1 VEPPIDDD
9 PAVDPRR
16 SPAILTAA
24 VLDEEA
30 ARQAAQARAREP
42 VIFPDD
48 LLPGV
53 DSAPVSFHD
62 AFARGG
68 RMMFVVLGLM
78 ISLDQLTLNAVQ
90 AITPNLRT
98 TFHISSGTA
107 VFIGTA
113 SGLFYA
119 LGAIPLGWLADRVK
133 RVPIV
138 GIASVVAAVFTI
150 LTGFALNA
158 FMFFWTVCL
167 TGVAKASNIAV
178 QPPLLADNYP
188 IGIRARMSGVI
199 NIGTQIAGN
208 LSPLLVGFIAV
219 WVGGVEG
226 WRGAFVLFGIPGLIL
241 GVVAFFMHEPPRGQF
256 EKDDVLGEVVED
268 SEPAQPSM
276 ENAFARLRKI
286 STIRTS
292 IAAFAAL
299 GFGVFA
305 LGSLQVLYLNDTLH
319 VTNIVHR
326 GFILSIAGYAAVPFL
341 YPVGAYFDRTYRKDP
356 AKALMLV
363 GLLILPSALFT
374 PLQVST
380 TSVAMFVIWGIP
392 QAVLTAC
399 AFAMV
404 TPVLQAVCPYRLRG
418 LGVAMGVMYVVLI
431 GGFAGG
437 ILADFFTNAIGVRG
451 AVLLLGIPSS
461 IIGSLL
467 LMNGAR
473 FIRHDLSLVVEELLE
488 EQEEHRRRT
497 ELGVATPVLQLVNT
511 DFSYGPVQV
520 LFDVNFEVRRGE
532 CVALLGTNGAGKS
545 TILRIISGLGV
556 PERGV
561 VRLNGRNVTYV
572 AAEQRAKLGIVQL
585 PGGKGVFPSLT
596 VDQNLAISA
605 RLRGG
610 TNAEVDARIDGVL
623 ELFPELVEKRGV
635 AARSLSGGQQQML
648 ALARVLLHEPE
659 ILLIDELSL
668 GLAPVVV
675 GRLLAIVDALR
686 ARGQT
691 MLIVEQSLNIALAIS
706 DRAIFLEKGA
716 VRFEGPAAELLQRDD
731 LARAVFFG
739 AEGG

>member
-1 VEPPIDDD
+1 MEES
-9 PAVDPRR
+9 R
-16 SPAILTAA
+16 SDVAGLAAA

-30 ARQAAQARAREP
+30 ARQAAQERAKEQ

-53 DSAPVSFHD
+53 HSEPVSFRQ
-62 AFARGG
+62 ALAKGGAR
-68 RMMFVVLGLM
+68 MFVILGLT

-90 AITPNLRT
+90 AVTPNLRT

-119 LGAIPLGWLADRVK
+119 LGAIPMGWLADRYK
-133 RVPIV
+133 RVPLV
-138 GIASVVAAVFTI
+138 AIASLVASFFTF
-150 LTGFALNA
+150 LTGVAVSAL
-158 FMFFWTVCL
+158 MFFWTVCL
-167 TGVAKASNIAV
+167 TGVAKASGLAV
-178 QPPLLADNYP
+178 QPPLIADNYP
-188 IGIRARMSGVI
+188 IGIRARMSAVMNLGQ
-199 NIGTQIAGN
+199 QILGN
-208 LSPLLVGFIAV
+208 VSPVLVGAIAV
-219 WVGGVEG
+219 WVGGAEG
-226 WRGAFVLFGIPGLIL
+226 WRWAFVFFGIPGVAL
-241 GVVAFFMHEPPRGQF
+241 GLAAFLMREPPRGQY
-256 EKDDVLGEVVED
+256 EQSDVLGEVLED
-268 SEPAQPSM
+268 ENPAHPSM
-276 ENAFARLRKI
+276 EAAFARLKKI

-299 GFGVFA
+299 GFGIFA

-319 VTNIVHR
+319 VTNILER

-341 YPVGAYFDRTYRKDP
+341 YPLGAHFDRTYRKDP
-356 AKALMLV
+356 AKALVLV
-363 GLLILPSALFT
+363 GLLIMPSALFT

-380 TSVAMFVIWGIP
+380 HSVVWFVIWGVP

-418 LGVAMGVMYVVLI
+418 LGVAMGVMYIVLI

-451 AVLLLGIPSS
+451 AVLVLGVPSS

-473 FIRHDLSLVVEELLE
+473 FIRNDLSLVVEELLE
-488 EQEEHRRRT
+488 EQEEHRKRT
-497 ELGVATPVLQLVNT
+497 EEGLNTPVLQVVNV
-511 DFSYGPVQV
+511 DFSYGAVQV
-520 LFDVNFEVRRGE
+520 LFDVNFEIHRGE

-545 TILRIISGLGV
+545 TILRVVAGLEV

-561 VRLNGRNVTYV
+561 VRFDGRNVTFV
-572 AAEQRAKLGIVQL
+572 APEQRARLGIVSL
-585 PGGKGVFPSLT
+585 PGGKGVFPSLS
-596 VDQNLAISA
+596 VEQNLAVSAWLGGGSKSDVARRIS
-605 RLRGG
+605 
-610 TNAEVDARIDGVL
+610 EVL
-623 ELFPELVEKRGV
+623 EIFPLLAPVR
-635 AARSLSGGQQQML
+635 AQPAQSLSGGQQQML
-648 ALARVLLHEPE
+648 ALARVLIHRPE

-675 GRLLAIVDALR
+675 QRMLRIVDELR
-686 ARGQT
+686 ERGQT
-691 MLIVEQSLNIALAIS
+691 MVIVEQSLNVALAVS
-706 DRAIFLEKGA
+706 DRAIFLEKGT
-716 VRFEGPAAELLQRDD
+716 VKFEGPAQELMDRDD

-739 AEGG
+739 TEGG